1 MNRRFQTIL
10 DLENLSPAQLADRL
24 GVQRSGISHI
34 LSGRNKPSFELLQR
48 VVQSFPEISAEWL
61 ITGNGKPLKE
71 QNQAAA
77 SGAASSAASGATSS
91 AASGAASSATSSAAN
106 SRSSGTTPSTT
117 PSISPSTTS
126 GSTNSRSSG
135 TISGATPPFEG
146 LFNSSEAATEPQ
158 IPAQTSDIESI
169 EDEISDFQPLQ
180 SSIFDANPANDR
192 EKRALKRVILIYN
205 DNTFEELLP
214 PVDKKR

>member
-77 SGAASSAASGATSS
+77 SGAASSATSGAASGATSS
-91 AASGAASSATSSAAN
+91 AANG
-106 SRSSGTTPSTT
+106 RSSGTT

-126 GSTNSRSSG
+126 SSNNSSTSG

-146 LFNSSEAATEPQ
+146 LFNSSEAATESQ
-158 IPAQTSDIESI
+158 IPAQTSDIEGI

>member
-77 SGAASSAASGATSS
+77 SGAASSAASGATSGT
-91 AASGAASSATSSAAN
+91 ASSAAN
-106 SRSSGTTPSTT
+106 SRSSGTTPS
-117 PSISPSTTS
+117 ISPSTTS
-126 GSTNSRSSG
+126 GSNNSSTSG

-158 IPAQTSDIESI
+158 IPAQTSDIEGI

>member
-77 SGAASSAASGATSS
+77 SGAASSA
-91 AASGAASSATSSAAN
+91 TSSAAN

-126 GSTNSRSSG
+126 GNNNSSTSG

-158 IPAQTSDIESI
+158 IPAQTSDIEGI

-180 SSIFDANPANDR
+180 SSIFDVNPANDR

>member
-91 AASGAASSATSSAAN
+91 ATSSATSGAAN
-106 SRSSGTTPSTT
+106 SRSFGTTPSIT

-126 GSTNSRSSG
+126 GSNNSSTSG

-158 IPAQTSDIESI
+158 IPAQTSDIEGI

>member
-77 SGAASSAASGATSS
+77 SGTASGTASSAASGATS
-91 AASGAASSATSSAAN
+91 GAAN

-126 GSTNSRSSG
+126 GSNNSSTSG

-146 LFNSSEAATEPQ
+146 LFNSSESATEPQ
-158 IPAQTSDIESI
+158 IPTQTSDIEGI

>member
-71 QNQAAA
+71 QNLAAA
-77 SGAASSAASGATSS
+77 SGAASGATSGT
-91 AASGAASSATSSAAN
+91 ASSAAN

-117 PSISPSTTS
+117 PSISPSITS
-126 GSTNSRSSG
+126 GSNNSSTSG

-158 IPAQTSDIESI
+158 IPAQTSDIEGI

>member
-77 SGAASSAASGATSS
+77 SGA
-91 AASGAASSATSSAAN
+91 TSSAAN

-117 PSISPSTTS
+117 PSISTSTTS
-126 GSTNSRSSG
+126 GSTNSSTSG

-158 IPAQTSDIESI
+158 IPAQTSDIEGI

>member
-34 LSGRNKPSFELLQR
+34 LSGRNRPSFELLQR

-77 SGAASSAASGATSS
+77 SGAASSAALGATS
-91 AASGAASSATSSAAN
+91 GAASSAAN
-106 SRSSGTTPSTT
+106 SRSSGTTPS
-117 PSISPSTTS
+117 ISPSTTS
-126 GSTNSRSSG
+126 GSNNSSTSG
-135 TISGATPPFEG
+135 TISGTTPPFEG

-158 IPAQTSDIESI
+158 IPALTSDIEGI

>member
-71 QNQAAA
+71 QNQAATSGAA
-77 SGAASSAASGATSS
+77 SSAASSAASGATS
-91 AASGAASSATSSAAN
+91 GAAN
-106 SRSSGTTPSTT
+106 SRSSGTTL
-117 PSISPSTTS
+117 SISPSTTS
-126 GSTNSRSSG
+126 GSNNSSTSG

-158 IPAQTSDIESI
+158 IPAQTSDIEGI

>member
-77 SGAASSAASGATSS
+77 SGAASGATS
-91 AASGAASSATSSAAN
+91 GAAN

-126 GSTNSRSSG
+126 GSNNSSTSG

-158 IPAQTSDIESI
+158 IPAQTSDIEGI

>member
-77 SGAASSAASGATSS
+77 SGAASSAASGATSGT
-91 AASGAASSATSSAAN
+91 ASSAAN
-106 SRSSGTTPSTT
+106 SKSSGTTPSTT

-126 GSTNSRSSG
+126 GSNNSSTSG

-158 IPAQTSDIESI
+158 IPAQTSDIEGI

>member
-71 QNQAAA
+71 QNQAAT
-77 SGAASSAASGATSS
+77 SGAASSAT
-91 AASGAASSATSSAAN
+91 SSATSSAAN

-126 GSTNSRSSG
+126 GSNNSSTSG

-158 IPAQTSDIESI
+158 IPAQTSDIEGI

>member
-77 SGAASSAASGATSS
+77 SGAASGAT
-91 AASGAASSATSSAAN
+91 SGAASSAASSAAN
-106 SRSSGTTPSTT
+106 SRSSGTTPS
-117 PSISPSTTS
+117 ISPSTTS
-126 GSTNSRSSG
+126 GSNNSSTSG

-146 LFNSSEAATEPQ
+146 LFNSSESATEPQ
-158 IPAQTSDIESI
+158 IPAQTSDIEGI

>member
-77 SGAASSAASGATSS
+77 SGAASSATSG
-91 AASGAASSATSSAAN
+91 AASGAASSAAN

-126 GSTNSRSSG
+126 GSNNSSTSG

-158 IPAQTSDIESI
+158 IPAQTSDIEGI

-180 SSIFDANPANDR
+180 SSIFDVNPANDR

>member
-77 SGAASSAASGATSS
+77 SGAT
-91 AASGAASSATSSAAN
+91 SGAASGATSSAAN
-106 SRSSGTTPSTT
+106 SRSSGTTPS
-117 PSISPSTTS
+117 ISPSTTS
-126 GSTNSRSSG
+126 GSNNSSTSG

-180 SSIFDANPANDR
+180 SSIFDVNPANDR

>member
-71 QNQAAA
+71 QNQAATSGA
-77 SGAASSAASGATSS
+77 ASGATSGAASSAAS
-91 AASGAASSATSSAAN
+91 SATN
-106 SRSSGTTPSTT
+106 NRSSGTT

-126 GSTNSRSSG
+126 GSNNSSTTG

-158 IPAQTSDIESI
+158 IPAQTPDIEGI

>member
-77 SGAASSAASGATSS
+77 SGAASSAASGA
-91 AASGAASSATSSAAN
+91 ASGATSSAAN
-106 SRSSGTTPSTT
+106 SRSSGTTPS
-117 PSISPSTTS
+117 ISPSTTS
-126 GSTNSRSSG
+126 GSNNSSTSG

-146 LFNSSEAATEPQ
+146 LFNSSESATEPQ
-158 IPAQTSDIESI
+158 IPAQTSDIEGI

-180 SSIFDANPANDR
+180 SSIFDVNPANDR

>member
-71 QNQAAA
+71 QNLAAA
-77 SGAASSAASGATSS
+77 SG

-106 SRSSGTTPSTT
+106 SRSSGTTPS
-117 PSISPSTTS
+117 ISPSTTS
-126 GSTNSRSSG
+126 GSNNSSTSG

-158 IPAQTSDIESI
+158 IPAQTSDIEGI

>member
-91 AASGAASSATSSAAN
+91 AAN

-126 GSTNSRSSG
+126 GSNNSSTSG

-158 IPAQTSDIESI
+158 IPAQTSDIEGI

>member
-77 SGAASSAASGATSS
+77 SGAASGATSS

-126 GSTNSRSSG
+126 GSNNSSTSG

-158 IPAQTSDIESI
+158 IPAQTSDIEGI

>member
-77 SGAASSAASGATSS
+77 SGA
-91 AASGAASSATSSAAN
+91 TSSAAN
-106 SRSSGTTPSTT
+106 SISSGTTPSTT
-117 PSISPSTTS
+117 PSISTSTTS
-126 GSTNSRSSG
+126 GSNNSSTSG

-158 IPAQTSDIESI
+158 IPAQTPDIEGI

>member
-77 SGAASSAASGATSS
+77 SGAASGATS
-91 AASGAASSATSSAAN
+91 GAASSAAN

-126 GSTNSRSSG
+126 GSNNSSTSG

-158 IPAQTSDIESI
+158 IPAQTSDIEGI

>member
-77 SGAASSAASGATSS
+77 SGAASSAASGA
-91 AASGAASSATSSAAN
+91 AN

-126 GSTNSRSSG
+126 GSNNSSTSG

-158 IPAQTSDIESI
+158 IPAQTSDIEGI
-169 EDEISDFQPLQ
+169 EDKISDFQPLQ

>member
-71 QNQAAA
+71 QNLAAA
-77 SGAASSAASGATSS
+77 SGATSGAASSAASG
-91 AASGAASSATSSAAN
+91 AAN

-126 GSTNSRSSG
+126 GSNNSSTSG

-158 IPAQTSDIESI
+158 IPAQTSDIEGI

>member
-71 QNQAAA
+71 QNQTAA
-77 SGAASSAASGATSS
+77 SGAASSAASGA
-91 AASGAASSATSSAAN
+91 ASSATSGAAN

-126 GSTNSRSSG
+126 GSNNSSTSG

-158 IPAQTSDIESI
+158 IPAQTSDIEGI

>member
-77 SGAASSAASGATSS
+77 SGATSGATS
-91 AASGAASSATSSAAN
+91 GAAN

-126 GSTNSRSSG
+126 GSNNSSTSG

-146 LFNSSEAATEPQ
+146 LFNSSESATEPQ
-158 IPAQTSDIESI
+158 IPAQTSDIEGI

>member
-77 SGAASSAASGATSS
+77 SGAT
-91 AASGAASSATSSAAN
+91 SGAASGATSSAAN

-126 GSTNSRSSG
+126 GSNNSSTSG

-158 IPAQTSDIESI
+158 IPAQTSDIEGI

>member
-77 SGAASSAASGATSS
+77 SGAASSAA
-91 AASGAASSATSSAAN
+91 N

-126 GSTNSRSSG
+126 GSNNSSTLG
-135 TISGATPPFEG
+135 TISGTTPPFEG
-146 LFNSSEAATEPQ
+146 LFNSSEAATEPR
-158 IPAQTSDIESI
+158 IPAQTSDIEGI

>member
-77 SGAASSAASGATSS
+77 SGATSGATSN
-91 AASGAASSATSSAAN
+91 ATSSAAN
-106 SRSSGTTPSTT
+106 SRSSGTTPS
-117 PSISPSTTS
+117 ISPSTTS
-126 GSTNSRSSG
+126 GSNNSSTSG

-158 IPAQTSDIESI
+158 IPAQTSDIEGI

>member
-77 SGAASSAASGATSS
+77 SS
-91 AASGAASSATSSAAN
+91 AASGAAN
-106 SRSSGTTPSTT
+106 SRSAGTTPSTT

-126 GSTNSRSSG
+126 GSNNSSTSG

-158 IPAQTSDIESI
+158 IPAQTSDIEGI

>member
-77 SGAASSAASGATSS
+77 SGAT
-91 AASGAASSATSSAAN
+91 SSATSGAAN
-106 SRSSGTTPSTT
+106 SRSSGTT

-126 GSTNSRSSG
+126 GSNNSSTSG

-158 IPAQTSDIESI
+158 IPAQTSDIEGI

>member
-71 QNQAAA
+71 QNLAAA
-77 SGAASSAASGATSS
+77 SGAASGATSS
-91 AASGAASSATSSAAN
+91 ATSGTASGTAN
-106 SRSSGTTPSTT
+106 SRTSGTTPSTT
-117 PSISPSTTS
+117 S
-126 GSTNSRSSG
+126 GSANSSTNSRSSG
-135 TISGATPPFEG
+135 TISGTTPPFEG

-158 IPAQTSDIESI
+158 IPAQTSDIEGI

>member
-1 MNRRFQTIL
+1 MNMRFQTIL

-34 LSGRNKPSFELLQR
+34 LSGRNRPSFELLQR

-77 SGAASSAASGATSS
+77 SGAASGATSS
-91 AASGAASSATSSAAN
+91 ATSGTASGTAN

-126 GSTNSRSSG
+126 GSNNSSTSG

-146 LFNSSEAATEPQ
+146 LFNSSESATEPQ
-158 IPAQTSDIESI
+158 IPAQTSDIEGI

>member
-77 SGAASSAASGATSS
+77 SGA
-91 AASGAASSATSSAAN
+91 TSSAAN
-106 SRSSGTTPSTT
+106 SRSSGTTPS
-117 PSISPSTTS
+117 ISPSTTS
-126 GSTNSRSSG
+126 GSNNSSTNSRSSG
-135 TISGATPPFEG
+135 TISGATPSFEG
-146 LFNSSEAATEPQ
+146 LFNSSESATEPQ
-158 IPAQTSDIESI
+158 TPAQTSDIEGI

>member
-71 QNQAAA
+71 QNLAAA
-77 SGAASSAASGATSS
+77 SGAASSAA
-91 AASGAASSATSSAAN
+91 SSAAN

-126 GSTNSRSSG
+126 GSNNSSTSG

-158 IPAQTSDIESI
+158 IPAQTSDIEGI

>member
-71 QNQAAA
+71 QNLAAA
-77 SGAASSAASGATSS
+77 SGAASG
-91 AASGAASSATSSAAN
+91 AAN
-106 SRSSGTTPSTT
+106 SRSSGTT

-126 GSTNSRSSG
+126 GSNNSSTSG

-158 IPAQTSDIESI
+158 IPAQTSDIEGI

>member
-77 SGAASSAASGATSS
+77 SGAASW
-91 AASGAASSATSSAAN
+91 AASGAASSAAN

-126 GSTNSRSSG
+126 GSNNSSTSG

-146 LFNSSEAATEPQ
+146 LFNSSESATEPQ
-158 IPAQTSDIESI
+158 IPAQTSDIEGI

>member
-77 SGAASSAASGATSS
+77 SGAA
-91 AASGAASSATSSAAN
+91 N

-117 PSISPSTTS
+117 PSISPSISPSTTS
-126 GSTNSRSSG
+126 GSNNSSTSG

-158 IPAQTSDIESI
+158 IPAQTSDIEGI

>member
-71 QNQAAA
+71 QNLAAA
-77 SGAASSAASGATSS
+77 SGAASSAASGATSGT
-91 AASGAASSATSSAAN
+91 ASSAAN
-106 SRSSGTTPSTT
+106 SRSSGTTPS
-117 PSISPSTTS
+117 ISPSTTS
-126 GSTNSRSSG
+126 GSNNSSTSG

-146 LFNSSEAATEPQ
+146 LFNSSESATEPQ
-158 IPAQTSDIESI
+158 IPAQTSDIEGI

>member
-77 SGAASSAASGATSS
+77 SGAASSAAS
-91 AASGAASSATSSAAN
+91 SATSGAAN

-126 GSTNSRSSG
+126 GSNNSSTSG

-158 IPAQTSDIESI
+158 IPAQTSDIEGI